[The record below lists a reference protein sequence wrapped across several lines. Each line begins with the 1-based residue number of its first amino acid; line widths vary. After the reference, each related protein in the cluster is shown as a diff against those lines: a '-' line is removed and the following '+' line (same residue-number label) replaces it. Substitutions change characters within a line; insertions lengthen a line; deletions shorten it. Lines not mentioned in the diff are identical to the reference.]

1 MLLILDA
8 EEVSGSKDAE
18 KTSLYED
25 KALFRPSCDNGA
37 SSVEPSHST
46 IDARNNIIITEVT
59 ERSRSD
65 LVR

>member
-18 KTSLYED
+18 TSLYED

-37 SSVEPSHST
+37 PSVEPSHST

>member
-18 KTSLYED
+18 KTFLYED

-59 ERSRSD
+59 DRSRSD

>member
-8 EEVSGSKDAE
+8 EEVSGSNDAE
-18 KTSLYED
+18 KTSLDED
-25 KALFRPSCDNGA
+25 KVPFRPSCDNEVP
-37 SSVEPSHST
+37 SVEPSHST